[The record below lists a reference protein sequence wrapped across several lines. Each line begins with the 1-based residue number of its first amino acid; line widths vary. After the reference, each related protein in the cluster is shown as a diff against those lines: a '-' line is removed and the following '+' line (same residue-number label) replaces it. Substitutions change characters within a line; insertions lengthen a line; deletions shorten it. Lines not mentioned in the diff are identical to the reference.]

1 MMKNHKIKL
10 IDNTYSKEEAKD
22 LLLALLNDKIKFLQ
36 MKIFSLQER
45 LGADTQH
52 LEKRVNELKQEKTQL
67 LSKIKELGEKEYAVD
82 IDCHVYL
89 KVHHKEDVLV

>member
-1 MMKNHKIKL
+1 MKNHKIKL

-45 LGADTQH
+45 MGADTHH
-52 LEKRVNELKQEKTQL
+52 LEKRVDELKEEKTQL

-89 KVHHKEDVLV
+89 KVHHKESVLV